1 MLCVVMFP
9 LYSLKFIQFFL
20 TSPTCCKR
28 EASWL
33 HVILSPTSWTM
44 QANFALL
51 CFILSLSLCVF
62 RCAVGMDRS
71 DGGKDF
77 KVFAGNNNN
86 SSGLISLLSFYFNRI
101 LGFWIVCLD
110 AEKDEKHE
118 YKIIAWSLCFTSHKQ
133 VSVC

>member
-1 MLCVVMFP
+1 
-9 LYSLKFIQFFL
+9 
-20 TSPTCCKR
+20 
-28 EASWL
+28 
-33 HVILSPTSWTM
+33 
-44 QANFALL
+44 
-51 CFILSLSLCVF
+51 
-62 RCAVGMDRS
+62 MDRS

-118 YKIIAWSLCFTSHKQ
+118 YKIIA
-133 VSVC
+133 